1 MNSTW
6 KTTSDLELLAQL
18 AIAAATEANWQEA
31 AKINQKILSESKDNI
46 GALNRL
52 ARAQICQSHFME
64 AKKTYA
70 KVLILDPYNIIAK
83 KNLERIEKADNKQA
97 GNNRQ
102 ENGNGAT
109 QSHFVPNLTSIFLFE
124 PGKTKIISLLNLAP
138 PSVLATLNCGEEVHV
153 NPKNHSVSITTA
165 SGMYLG
171 ALPDDLAHRLI
182 TFIAGGNKYQ
192 AFVKSATGKSLT
204 IFIREDYK
212 SPKFASQPSFP
223 ASPQTAKEQE
233 FLYY

>member
-6 KTTSDLELLAQL
+6 KNISDLELLAQQ
-18 AIAAATEANWQEA
+18 AIAAATEANWKEA
-31 AKINQKILSESKDNI
+31 VKINQKILSESKDNI

-52 ARAQICQSHFME
+52 ARAQICQGHFME

-70 KVLILDPYNIIAK
+70 KVLTLDPYNIIAK
-83 KNLERIEKADNKQA
+83 KNMERIEKASSKQA
-97 GNNRQ
+97 GNNGQ
-102 ENGNGAT
+102 ASGIGAS
-109 QSHFVPNLTSIFLFE
+109 QSHFVPNLTSLFLFE
-124 PGKTKIISLLNLAP
+124 PGKTKMINLLNLAP

-153 NPKNHSVSITTA
+153 NPKSHSVSITT
-165 SGMYLG
+165 SNGMYLG

-192 AFVKSATGKSLT
+192 AFVKGATGKSLT
-204 IFIREDYK
+204 VFIKEDYK

-223 ASPQTAKEQE
+223 ASPQAAKEQE